1 MGIETQQSD
10 RWSFSCPMYGPRF
23 GNFLLEKYLSLD
35 FWGST
40 AFIQRKF
47 PSASIEAVPQ
57 PTPPSPP
64 SRGAADA
71 SVGCRAQASPQKRG
85 IPRRISQTR
94 VGSPEGRNSPLWCSF
109 LHFSQEKWRPP
120 AGTPPGRCA
129 PRPVKALTTRRVPTT
144 GGEAPGPTLRVSPAP
159 VLTGPPA
166 DTRPPCWGQY
176 ISTRARRRQAWSQF
190 SWAWSQKSCR
200 RQGSSVASAPAR

>member
-1 MGIETQQSD
+1 
-10 RWSFSCPMYGPRF
+10 MYGPRF

-40 AFIQRKF
+40 AFIQAEVSFSLYRGGS
-47 PSASIEAVPQ
+47 PTYASQ
-57 PTPPSPP
+57 PAQPGGGPMP
-64 SRGAADA
+64 ALDA
-71 SVGCRAQASPQKRG
+71 GPQASPQKRG

-176 ISTRARRRQAWSQF
+176 ISTRARRRQAWSQLP
-190 SWAWSQKSCR
+190 WAWSWNRAR